1 MGLFAVCE
9 RKNRRR
15 YAAPFMSEIDL
26 AGHVNGY
33 YGPAYYQVLA
43 TADKQIETL
52 LSELDRQDLREDT
65 LVIVSPYHGGGTEQ
79 VDGTQTQKERVQHA
93 EPAGLWLM

>member
-9 RKNRRR
+9 RKNRRS

-33 YGPAYYQVLA
+33 YGPAYYQALA
-43 TADKQIETL
+43 TTDKQIETL

-65 LVIVSPYHGGGTEQ
+65 LVIVSPDHSGGALNKSMEPKLRKSGFSMLNPL
-79 VDGTQTQKERVQHA
+79 VDG
-93 EPAGLWLM
+93 